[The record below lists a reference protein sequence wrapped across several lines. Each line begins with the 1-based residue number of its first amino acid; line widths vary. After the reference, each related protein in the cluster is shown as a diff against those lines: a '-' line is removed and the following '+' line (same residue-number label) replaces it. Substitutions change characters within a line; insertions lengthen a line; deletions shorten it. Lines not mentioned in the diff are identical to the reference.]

1 MNMLYRLTEKLKK
14 EIYGRLERNLFGKRE
29 VIREEQTSST
39 RGSEVSSR
47 SMVPRSNETKIPDP
61 WFN

>member
-1 MNMLYRLTEKLKK
+1 MLYSLTKKLK
-14 EIYGRLERNLFGKRE
+14 EQIYGRLERNLLGKRE